1 MITRENFDKL
11 INEMSDELG
20 VEERAEDYTDFWDD
34 VYEDHSDLPLEALE
48 EAIRDCLEKVEE
60 WRRPFL
66 N

>member
-1 MITRENFDKL
+1 MITRENFEKL
-11 INEMSDELG
+11 VNEMSDELG

-34 VYEDHSDLPLEALE
+34 VYEDHSALPLEALE
-48 EAIRDCLEKVEE
+48 EAIRDSLEKVEE